1 MVSFNLED
9 KSTRLMKVLLQ
20 MNKV

>member
-9 KSTRLMKVLLQ
+9 FLQ
-20 MNKV
+20 